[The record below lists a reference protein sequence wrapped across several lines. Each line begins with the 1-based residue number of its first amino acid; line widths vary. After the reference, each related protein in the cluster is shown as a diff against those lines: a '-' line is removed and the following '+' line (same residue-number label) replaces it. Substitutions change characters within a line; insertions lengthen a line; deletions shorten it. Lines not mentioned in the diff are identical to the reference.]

1 MMAKIYIKMKQLDN
15 NDNNNNNN
23 NNKAK
28 LYKDDKSHI

>member
-23 NNKAK
+23 NKAK